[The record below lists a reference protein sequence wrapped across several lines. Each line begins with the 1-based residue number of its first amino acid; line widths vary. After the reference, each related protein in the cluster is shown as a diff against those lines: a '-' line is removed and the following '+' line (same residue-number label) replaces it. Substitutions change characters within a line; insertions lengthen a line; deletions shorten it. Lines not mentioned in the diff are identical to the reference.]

1 MFPSAHVGGRAL
13 LSGLAPEARWGTSGD
28 VLVHLGVRA
37 IPFGIAAMFLTFV
50 LKSAG
55 TQAGPAEIGSP
66 GLGMSVFG
74 TIHPDIFR
82 LRTPPG
88 SWPPADRVQLASLA
102 PQVGFDAAANRYE
115 TVTEISASECGNASL
130 DERFAASAKRSAS
143 ADDCS
148 ASFDEGFRSAM
159 PGLASGLSS

>member
-1 MFPSAHVGGRAL
+1 
-13 LSGLAPEARWGTSGD
+13 
-28 VLVHLGVRA
+28 
-37 IPFGIAAMFLTFV
+37 TFV

-82 LRTPPG
+82 LRAPPG
-88 SWPPADRVQLASLA
+88 AWPPGDRVQLASLA
-102 PQVGFDAAANRYE
+102 PEGGFDAAANRSEILTE
-115 TVTEISASECGNASL
+115 TSAPACRNASL
-130 DERFAASAKRSAS
+130 DERFAASAKRIAS

-148 ASFDEGFRSAM
+148 ASFDERF
-159 PGLASGLSS
+159 